1 MQTGEPNTVAMVGFG
16 VFIALSLLIT
26 YWAARRTHNTKDF
39 YAAEAIKIFGF
50 LSAQISARKR

>member
-1 MQTGEPNTVAMVGFG
+1 MQTGEPNVVAMIGFG

-39 YAAEAIKIFGF
+39 YAAGR
-50 LSAQISARKR
+50 SVTVSVGSPW